1 MSLLNNASSG
11 GNGGTGGTGGDTPP
25 AGNGGTPPANGGTPP
40 ANGGGTPPAE
50 GGTPPAGGEG
60 GGSVFS
66 TEAFSNAM
74 KNPEIFKDGK
84 LFGIWPSFEE
94 AAKGVSNLQG
104 KLREK
109 SPEAPEAYDFSKVQ
123 VKDKPDL
130 KVDGESPVAKAM
142 LPAFKEAKLT
152 QEQANVLAGAFL
164 QFEDGL
170 MIDAK
175 AEMTKLGEKG
185 QAMVDNVKHHV
196 LDKAPDD
203 LKKSIEAV
211 TLTADGIKVL
221 NWLLEGRVEG
231 TVPAE
236 SAAGAV
242 SKTSQQWFDEA
253 QEYRTKHEKTI
264 AGDAG
269 QQKHYMNLM
278 RQGAEAKTRE
288 RKAAK

>member
-11 GNGGTGGTGGDTPP
+11 GNGGTGGAGGDTPP
-25 AGNGGTPPANGGTPP
+25 ANGGGTPPENGGTPP
-40 ANGGGTPPAE
+40 ANGGGTPPA
-50 GGTPPAGGEG
+50 GGDGS
-60 GGSVFS
+60 GSVFS
-66 TEAFSNAM
+66 TEGFTAAM
-74 KNPEIFKDGK
+74 KNPEILKDGK

-109 SPEAPEAYDFSKVQ
+109 SPDAPETYDFSKVQ

-130 KVDGESPVAKAM
+130 KVDGESQVAKAM

-185 QAMVDNVKHHV
+185 QAMVDNIKQHV

-231 TVPAE
+231 TIPND
-236 SAAGAV
+236 SAAGEM

-253 QEYRTKHEKTI
+253 QEYRTKHKDTL

-269 QQKHYMNLM
+269 QQKRYMELM
-278 RQGAEAKTRE
+278 RKGAEAKQRE
-288 RKAAK
+288 RKAGK